1 MAAVGPNMAVYR
13 DRPDHRI
20 VGQASQNPLRIA
32 KSLELGQRKFRIVD
46 QPDHIAPGIAD
57 GRGHDIAADIQRGFV
72 HGRVQGLKVRH
83 RHTDIPDAPIGQN
96 IVCGTGFLCSI
107 EKEPSL

>member
-46 QPDHIAPGIAD
+46 QPDHIAPG
-57 GRGHDIAADIQRGFV
+57 
-72 HGRVQGLKVRH
+72 
-83 RHTDIPDAPIGQN
+83 
-96 IVCGTGFLCSI
+96 
-107 EKEPSL
+107 